1 MISTHRP
8 LGDIQDP
15 RAALCQ
21 ATGSSAQVIPLS
33 LPVLPPP
40 LVPAITAGCLL
51 WGSILKPSYVY
62 VTPSSFQIPGEQG
75 PPEQGLPVGKECLTL
90 SASTADLGLAPLRI
104 MQ

>member
-8 LGDIQDP
+8 LGDIQDL
-15 RAALCQ
+15 RAALSQ
-21 ATGSSAQVIPLS
+21 ATGSSTQVVPLI
-33 LPVLPPP
+33 LPVLPLP
-40 LVPAITAGCLL
+40 LVPAITAMSLL
-51 WGSILKPSYVY
+51 WGSILKPSYAY

-90 SASTADLGLAPLRI
+90 SATIADLGLAPLRI